1 MQALARRWRAGKHRI
16 AFVPTMGAIH
26 EGHLSL
32 IRAARKRVGRRG
44 IVVVSIY
51 VNPTQFGPQEDLRK
65 YPRSFERDRK
75 LCAAAGTDAIF
86 APSDREMYPK
96 GFSTFVEETQLAKRL
111 EGASRPGHFRGVC
124 TVVTKL
130 FQIVQPDIAI
140 FGQKDFQQAAIIQQ
154 MVRDLNFPVRI
165 VVHPTV
171 RESDGLAMS
180 SRNVYLS
187 NQQRKSAV
195 VLNQALALA
204 QVMVRRGERRASAI
218 RAAMSRLI
226 RRAPQARI
234 DYVALADAQT
244 LEAVCAVA
252 RGKTVALLAVYIG
265 KTRLI
270 DNVILK

>member
-1 MQALARRWRAGKHRI
+1 MQALARRWRAGKHPI
-16 AFVPTMGAIH
+16 AFVPTLGALH

-51 VNPTQFGPQEDLRK
+51 VNPTQFGPREDLRK

-75 LCAAAGTDAIF
+75 LCAAAGADAIF

-124 TVVTKL
+124 TVVAKL

-140 FGQKDFQQAAIIQQ
+140 FGQKDFQQQAVIRQ
-154 MVRDLNFPVRI
+154 MVCDLNFPIRI

-171 RESDGLAMS
+171 RERDGLAMS

-187 NQQRKSAV
+187 NQQRRSAV
-195 VLNQALALA
+195 ALNQALTLA
-204 QVMVRRGERRASAI
+204 QKMVRGGERHAATI
-218 RAAMSRLI
+218 RAAMSHLI
-226 RRAPQARI
+226 RRAPEARI
-234 DYVALADAQT
+234 DYIELADAQT
-244 LEAVCAVA
+244 LEPVRAVA
-252 RGKTVALLAVYIG
+252 RGKTISLLAVYIG

-270 DNVILK
+270 DNVVL